1 MIELIAAGIFYLIL
15 SLILLYRVA
24 KGPSDA
30 DRVVAGK
37 SIGLLITVALI
48 VFSVYS
54 GRGIYLDIAIA
65 LALFGF
71 VGTLLISKYMEEK
84 QWW

>member
-84 QWW
+84 Q

>member
-15 SLILLYRVA
+15 SLSLLYRVA

-54 GRGIYLDIAIA
+54 GRGVYLDIAIA

-84 QWW
+84 Q

>member
-54 GRGIYLDIAIA
+54 GRGVYLDIAIA

-84 QWW
+84 Q